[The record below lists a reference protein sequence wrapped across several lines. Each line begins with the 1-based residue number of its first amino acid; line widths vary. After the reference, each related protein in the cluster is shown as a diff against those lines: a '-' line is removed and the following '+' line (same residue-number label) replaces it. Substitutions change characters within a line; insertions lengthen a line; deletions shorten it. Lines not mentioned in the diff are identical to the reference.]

1 MQFITKERMRM
12 YSIIANPLSGGGL
25 ASQKLPDL
33 EKLLREKGIAY
44 RMDIT
49 RKAGEARALAR
60 KAAEDG
66 L

>member
-1 MQFITKERMRM
+1 M

-25 ASQKLPDL
+25 ASQKLPEL

-60 KAAEDG
+60 KAA
-66 L
+66 